1 MLSNSPIGVFDSGV
15 GGLTVVKALIK
26 RLPHEN
32 IIYFGDTARVPYG
45 VKSVEIIR
53 HFAMQMTHFLLSQHV
68 KMLVIACNTVAA
80 VAADH
85 VTKIAGTL
93 PVLNV
98 IESGANAAVA
108 STHHQ
113 SIGVVATL
121 ATVNSGAYEAAIEQ
135 RLQSCSVY
143 TQACPLFVPL
153 VEEGLLDHVATW
165 QIAKDYLRFTQTES
179 IDTLLLGCTHYP
191 LLVPL
196 LTKLVSHSICIVDPA
211 KTVADEVAFV
221 LQTAQLLNQDKALPT
236 YRFYVSDIPLRFQ
249 AVAER
254 FLGCTLP
261 NLQVVRL
268 D

>member
-15 GGLTVVKALIK
+15 GGLTVVKALME

-45 VKSVEIIR
+45 IKSVEIIQN
-53 HFAMQMTHFLLSQHV
+53 FATQMTQFLLNQHV

-80 VAADH
+80 VAAEH

-108 STHHQ
+108 RTRHQ

-121 ATVNSGAYEAAIEQ
+121 ATVNSGAYEVAIEE

-153 VEEGLLDHVATW
+153 VEEGLLDHAATW
-165 QIAKDYLRFTQTES
+165 HIAKDYLQFTRTES

-191 LLVPL
+191 LLTPL
-196 LTKLVSHSICIVDPA
+196 LTKLIGRSIYIVDPA
-211 KTVADEVAFV
+211 KTVADEVASV
-221 LQTAQLLNQDKALPT
+221 LQTSQLLNQDTILPT
-236 YRFYVSDIPLRFQ
+236 YQFYVSDIPLRFQ
-249 AVAER
+249 TIAER
-254 FLGCTLP
+254 FLGCALP
-261 NLQVVRL
+261 NLEVVRL